1 MDEDVMNTREDAPS
15 MQEEAEGPRRI
26 LYEIPEEL
34 ARDAAAERV
43 EEEVTDKPQEQEIPE
58 PGVAPPRPPFES
70 GEKLRIEALHLE
82 GEPISQLSTSRLMAY
97 VAHTGSRARGIEWIS
112 DTRCVLVFD
121 SYGDALA
128 GLQRIQ
134 LPRSESE
141 MNDEPAPPE
150 PPEPASADAIEGP
163 LNEAQAALLTPRLAM
178 AFPSQLYNT
187 IEQQSLAE
195 LPEAEAKLAEARA
208 RLDGGTEPVPEIYRD
223 MELEELERKTFSR
236 DLRHIKQLRQ
246 SLWIRFAL
254 THHDTKAPRS
264 AQRSNWYRQHGRGA
278 GKEVV
283 PRLLNVGEHAGG
295 RRRRRGRDELF
306 PSERRYEEHDPY
318 TQPREELRGAGHAW
332 DDEDYTPRS
341 LLDRIGTSRQDDD
354 GRSRRRS
361 RSASPGRDAGEDARI
376 RGRGSVRAPRGRMH
390 GWDD

>member
-1 MDEDVMNTREDAPS
+1 MNTREDAPS
-15 MQEEAEGPRRI
+15 TQEEAEGPRRI

-58 PGVAPPRPPFES
+58 PGVAPPRPAFES

-141 MNDEPAPPE
+141 MNDEPAPPAPSE
-150 PPEPASADAIEGP
+150 LASVDAIEGP

-187 IEQQSLAE
+187 IE
-195 LPEAEAKLAEARA
+195 
-208 RLDGGTEPVPEIYRD
+208 
-223 MELEELERKTFSR
+223 
-236 DLRHIKQLRQ
+236 
-246 SLWIRFAL
+246 
-254 THHDTKAPRS
+254 
-264 AQRSNWYRQHGRGA
+264 
-278 GKEVV
+278 
-283 PRLLNVGEHAGG
+283 
-295 RRRRRGRDELF
+295 
-306 PSERRYEEHDPY
+306 
-318 TQPREELRGAGHAW
+318 
-332 DDEDYTPRS
+332 
-341 LLDRIGTSRQDDD
+341 
-354 GRSRRRS
+354 
-361 RSASPGRDAGEDARI
+361 
-376 RGRGSVRAPRGRMH
+376 
-390 GWDD
+390 

>member
-1 MDEDVMNTREDAPS
+1 MDEEAQPARVEAQPIPEDG
-15 MQEEAEGPRRI
+15 EEPRRI
-26 LYEIPEEL
+26 LYEIPEEMS
-34 ARDAAAERV
+34 RDAAAERV
-43 EEEVTDKPQEQEIPE
+43 EEEVTDKEPTQEVPE
-58 PGVAPPRPPFES
+58 PGTPPSRPPFER

-141 MNDEPAPPE
+141 MSDEPAPPAPSE
-150 PPEPASADAIEGP
+150 FASIESVEGP
-163 LNEAQAALLTPRLAM
+163 LNEAQEALLTPHLAM

-208 RLDGGTEPVPEIYRD
+208 RLEQGTEPVPEIYRD
-223 MELEELERKTFSR
+223 MELEELERQSFTR
-236 DLRHIKQLRQ
+236 DVRRVKQLRQ

-254 THHDTKAPRS
+254 AHYDTKAPRS

-283 PRLLNVGEHAGG
+283 PRLLQVGEHASS

-306 PSERRYEEHDPY
+306 PTERDHDPY
-318 TQPREELRGAGHAW
+318 TQPREELRSGQAW
-332 DDEDYTPRS
+332 DEDDYTPRS
-341 LLDRIGTSRQDDD
+341 LLDRIDRGRDEDTSQ
-354 GRSRRRS
+354 RRRS
-361 RSASPGRDAGEDARI
+361 RSASPGREPEETRI
-376 RGRGSVRAPRGRMH
+376 RGRGSVRAPRAR
-390 GWDD
+390 WED